1 MEDGVANLMKRNYA
15 IDYIKFYAIFAVLLI
30 HAGPFEETS
39 LLGIDGYYI
48 DFAID
53 TLSRFSVPFFFISSG
68 YLFGKKITSNRDMS
82 IYFSKYTSKL
92 VKIFVCWFT
101 FYFLY
106 DLVVKILFQSF
117 NILSMSEI
125 LAYVKES
132 IHLEVFFYG
141 ESSGYQLW
149 YLAALVWS
157 IVILFIFAN
166 INRLNL
172 LLLISL
178 ILHLAGLFG
187 QSYSGLISLPFDT
200 RDGIFFGLFYTTL
213 GAYISNHQ
221 EVIERFLL
229 KVNPKSFITMLVVSS
244 FLLLAE
250 RSITVFLFEGEIGDY
265 FIFTLPITLSLFL
278 LALYKPELGKGS
290 LFTKIGAES
299 VGIYVIHVFFIKV
312 IKLIVDINQFSW
324 VYETFIWNLIFTPLV
339 LVLSYTS
346 YSALQKL
353 KRIIGLLENS
363 ESNLQIGN
371 SRKNYNCK

>member
-353 KRIIGLLENS
+353 KRIIGLLKNS

>member
-363 ESNLQIGN
+363 ESNSQIGN

>member
-363 ESNLQIGN
+363 ESNLQIGT